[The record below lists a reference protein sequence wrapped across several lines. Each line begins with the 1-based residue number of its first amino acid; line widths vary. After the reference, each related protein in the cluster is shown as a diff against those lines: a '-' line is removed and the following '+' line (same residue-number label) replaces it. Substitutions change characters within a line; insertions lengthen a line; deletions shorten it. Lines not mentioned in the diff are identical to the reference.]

1 MKCHDPHALRPAGR
15 WLHSGSHTEGAAPGG
30 FSHASPSWIHA
41 HRTAGG
47 HRHHRGAHRAACLPA
62 VQSAREAARRAQ
74 CINNLKQLGLA
85 LSNYE
90 CANRVFPFARG
101 GYYAYATAPW
111 YGRWSAHAMILS
123 QMEQSTVFNA
133 INFCA
138 LPRVAEHGG
147 RHDGKRDLA
156 GAQRPRQ
163 HNRNPNPD
171 RNFHLPFRLFVF
183 AGRARP
189 WSGTNGYVVNQGG
202 WMYDSTSNTGSV
214 GPFSDC
220 SAVTVAAITD
230 GMSQTAFASERLLGS
245 GITNQDLSG
254 WYMYMQMP
262 MPTSIDQTY
271 ADCQGLASTPI
282 WYNQTGAAWASGE
295 MTSTT
300 YNHVTTPNGRSCA
313 IMSGAQMG
321 WLPWSGDATNL
332 PWYMQVPP
340 SSAHPGGVNVL
351 AGDGSVRFVKN
362 SVFVPVW
369 RAFGS
374 RAGGEVVSADAY

>member
-1 MKCHDPHALRPAGR
+1 MNYRRGFTLIELLVVIAIIAVLIAL
-15 WLHSGSHTEGAAPGG
+15 L
-30 FSHASPSWIHA
+30 
-41 HRTAGG
+41 
-47 HRHHRGAHRAACLPA
+47 LPA

-74 CINNLKQLGLA
+74 CVNNLKQLGLA

-90 CANRVFPFARG
+90 SANRVFPFARG
-101 GYYAYATAPW
+101 GYYAPPAPW

-133 INFCA
+133 INFALSPA
-138 LPRVAEHGG
+138 LPNMGVDMMGNVILPA
-147 RHDGKRDLA
+147 L
-156 GAQRPRQ
+156 
-163 HNRNPNPD
+163 NVPD
-171 RNFHLPFRLFVF
+171 NTTATQTRIGTFTCPSDYTLNNWP
-183 AGRARP
+183 
-189 WSGTNGYVVNQGG
+189 GTNGYVVNQGG
-202 WMYDSTSNTGSV
+202 WMYDSTSNTESV
-214 GPFSDC
+214 GPFSDR

-245 GITNQDLSG
+245 GIINQDLSG

-262 MPTSIDQTY
+262 MPTSADQTY
-271 ADCQGLASTPI
+271 ADCQGLAPKMI

-295 MTSTT
+295 MPSTT

-313 IMSGAQMG
+313 IMSGAQMMA
-321 WLPWSGDATNL
+321 PWSGDAMDL

-362 SVFVPVW
+362 SVSVPAW